1 MKNFILTILLVMLPM
16 GLFAKESKE
25 QKFWKWFVKN
35 ETTIFEFEKDQ
46 EKVLNLISSKLTSY
60 KDDVTYEISHVK
72 DGKREFIISA
82 DGIADAFPY
91 VESLVK
97 SAPELKLFSIIAFR
111 PRIDGYEGFKLEYAG
126 SEFDVSKVWVYYR
139 VEDGFFDLIV
149 YHPDFNEQESN
160 TFISGSYILLDM
172 ALGEYDVVNNIR
184 YIDHQ
189 KIPENPIELG
199 LKPFADLRKVFDEY
213 KMANKPLKQDS

>member
-1 MKNFILTILLVMLPM
+1 MKKFILAILIVMLPM

-35 ETTIFEFEKDQ
+35 ESVIFEFEKNQD
-46 EKVLNLISSKLTSY
+46 EVLDLISSQLTSY
-60 KDDVTYEISHVK
+60 KEDGVYEISSVE

-82 DGIADAFPY
+82 DGISDLFPH

-97 SAPELKLFSIIAFR
+97 SAPALNLFSVIAFR
-111 PRIDGYEGFKLEYAG
+111 PRIENYGDFKLEYAG
-126 SEFDVSKVWVYYR
+126 KEFDVSKIWIYSR
-139 VEDGFFDLIV
+139 IEDGFFDLIV

-160 TFISGSYILLDM
+160 IYFSGSYIFLDM
-172 ALGEYDVVNNIR
+172 AIGEYDVVKNIR

-189 KIPENPIELG
+189 KLPDNPVEIG
-199 LKPFADLRKVFDEY
+199 LKPFAELSKVFDEY
-213 KMANKPLKQDS
+213 KMANKALKRN